1 MNEIHDNPKNN
12 VDSETDIAEV
22 KSPSNH
28 NYIAEYMVLNDG
40 DDNTYTV
47 PAIFYETVLL
57 LVKESIPGL
66 IPGEKYKCEWLC
78 GDAFWK
84 LLSAG
89 EQKMAGRCVASMV
102 VNRLLPLCFVKTKHE
117 YPKHYELIQH

>member
-1 MNEIHDNPKNN
+1 MNYSDDKPNN
-12 VDSETDIAEV
+12 NDDTDTDIAEV
-22 KSPSNH
+22 KSPSND
-28 NYIAEYMVLNDG
+28 NYIAEYMTLYDG
-40 DDNTYTV
+40 ETFYTV
-47 PAIFYETVLL
+47 TAVFYDTVLV

-89 EQKMAGRCVASMV
+89 EQRMAGRCLANMV
-102 VNRLLPLCFVKTKHE
+102 VYGVLPLRIVKTKHE
-117 YPKHYELIQH
+117 YPKYYELIQH